1 MTTLEQRMTVVENKV
16 SSIEATLEH
25 LATKSD
31 VAEIKVAMA
40 EMKEELMTQLSWRM
54 FGMVLGMFLT
64 VSSVAAVAI
73 ALAQTVFD

>member
-31 VAEIKVAMA
+31 IA
-40 EMKEELMTQLSWRM
+40 QLDAKLEKTIADLKSDLTWRM
-54 FGMVLGMFLT
+54 FGMVIGLMVGMA
-64 VSSVAAVAI
+64 SVAAAI
-73 ALAQTVFD
+73 QTFFD